1 MAEAIIIIKNR
12 FDFPRRN
19 TRTML
24 CLQDKQHSLL
34 ILFWTNPFESNVFL
48 DLDEINMKEKFVSA
62 SNKLN
67 KYVKAIDVVVVAVV
81 FGC

>member
-19 TRTML
+19 TRTFL

-34 ILFWTNPFESNVFL
+34 SLFRTNPNVYSN
-48 DLDEINMKEKFVSA
+48 LDEINMKEKFVSA

-67 KYVKAIDVVVVAVV
+67 KYVKAIDVVIVVAVV
-81 FGC
+81 FDC